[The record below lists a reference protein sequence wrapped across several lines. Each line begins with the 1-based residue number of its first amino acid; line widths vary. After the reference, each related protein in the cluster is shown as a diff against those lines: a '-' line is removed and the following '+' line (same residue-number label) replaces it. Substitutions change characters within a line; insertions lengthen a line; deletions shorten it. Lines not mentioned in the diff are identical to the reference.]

1 MSDIDNNLSENSSQ
15 NPIEALNTTSVSD
28 LNSPD
33 IVPVL
38 TDQSFNQV
46 ELGNFDRLS
55 IESLKK
61 RDQSYSAILT
71 NYQEYVSSI
80 LSANPKRQTVFF
92 IVSIVFLIA
101 SPLQFLI
108 CLCVFGNSENLVPL
122 LASLIEVISSL
133 LVFPKI
139 IAEYLFNTNETTSIN
154 DIVAA
159 IQEYDL
165 AIRSGIRHTVESNIE
180 KNVQKSS
187 PSSQEDEQLQ

>member
-1 MSDIDNNLSENSSQ
+1 M
-15 NPIEALNTTSVSD
+15 
-28 LNSPD
+28 
-33 IVPVL
+33 
-38 TDQSFNQV
+38 
-46 ELGNFDRLS
+46 
-55 IESLKK
+55 
-61 RDQSYSAILT
+61 
-71 NYQEYVSSI
+71 
-80 LSANPKRQTVFF
+80 
-92 IVSIVFLIA
+92 LIA

-180 KNVQKSS
+180 KNVQKPS
-187 PSSQEDEQLQ
+187 PSSQEDERLQ